1 MILTG
6 IADEAGMDIQTQ
18 VKAHKELE
26 WDHIE
31 LRLVGGK
38 NVAGELPQ
46 REFEQM
52 CEVLEEEKMQV
63 TAFASRIGNWSRHI
77 NDDFKLDIDDLKAS
91 IPRMERLKTKNIR
104 IMSWRGDGVD
114 LGEWFKEA
122 RRRLKE
128 LARIAADGGI
138 YLCHENCEG
147 WGGLSAG
154 NMLELKS
161 AVDQPHFLL
170 LYDLGNTVSHGL
182 EPWSFFKTI
191 RRHFDYLH
199 IKDAKM
205 NLQGGPSQEYTYC
218 GEGDARLKEILSMI
232 IIEDGYDGVLS
243 IEPHVASVVHLEGGS
258 ATPGRMYASYIK
270 YGMQFKKII
279 HELKTNEKKQK

>member
-18 VKAHKELE
+18 VKAHKELG

-31 LRLVGGK
+31 LRLVSGK

-52 CEVLEEEKMQV
+52 CEVIEEEKMQV

-77 NDDFKLDIDDLKAS
+77 NDDFQLDIDDLKAS
-91 IPRMERLKTKNIR
+91 IPRMARLKTKNIR
-104 IMSWRGDGVD
+104 IMSWKGEGVD
-114 LGEWFKEA
+114 PGEWFKEA
-122 RRRLKE
+122 KRRLKQ

-138 YLCHENCEG
+138 YLLHENCEG

-161 AVDQPHFLL
+161 AVDHPHFLL
-170 LYDLGNTVSHGL
+170 LYDLGNAVSHGL
-182 EPWSFFKTI
+182 EPWSFFEII
-191 RRHFDYLH
+191 RHHFDYLH
-199 IKDAKM
+199 IKDAKI
-205 NLQGGPSQEYTYC
+205 NPQGGPSKEYTYC
-218 GEGDARLKEILSMI
+218 GKGGPRLKEILSMI
-232 IIEDGYDGVLS
+232 IIVDGYDGVLS

-258 ATPGRMYASYIK
+258 ANPERMYASYLK
-270 YGMQFKKII
+270 YGKQFKKII
-279 HELKTNEKKQK
+279 HEIKTDETQQK

>member
-31 LRLVGGK
+31 LRLVDGK

-46 REFEQM
+46 LEFERM
-52 CEVLEEEKMQV
+52 CEVLEEEKMVV

-77 NDDFKLDIDDLKAS
+77 NDDFQLDIDDLKAS
-91 IPRMERLKTKNIR
+91 IPRMARLKTKSIR
-104 IMSWRGDGVD
+104 IMSWKGEGVD
-114 LGEWFKEA
+114 LKEWFKEA
-122 RRRLKE
+122 KRRLKE

-161 AVDQPHFLL
+161 AVDHPHFLL

-191 RRHFDYLH
+191 RSHFDYLH
-199 IKDAKM
+199 IKDAKL
-205 NLQGGPSQEYTYC
+205 NPQGGPSKEYTYC
-218 GEGDARLKEILSMI
+218 GQGDARLKEILSMI

-258 ATPGRMYASYIK
+258 ATPERMYDSYVK
-270 YGMQFKKII
+270 YGKQFKNII
-279 HELKTNEKKQK
+279 HKLKTDETQKR